1 MPLGLSVGPD
11 LHAPLKTAPASL
23 VADTSPLGLATSP
36 RQNYAYGRI
45 CGAFEPVACPGNAVN
60 TTVIPADIVNKFN
73 ATPYG
78 PFGMQVCFFPPISV
92 LFRFL
97 LVSTAVPTLLQW
109 HGRLA
114 RVSSDMQ

>member
-78 PFGMQVCFFPPISV
+78 PFGMQVCFFFPISA